1 MGALTIGVDAN
12 TTSFEKGMDKT
23 SYVADKAAKKVQAS
37 LDSINTHGA
46 ITNVTALGG
55 ALRGLDGSMNVRA
68 AERFLASF
76 SGIAS
81 LAQAAFPVFGLLA
94 VGDILEKMGEKAI
107 AAYKALSTLSEG
119 PQRIASAF
127 RSLNGD
133 VQQSNDSMQVANDR
147 LAMEIAKLE
156 GKPAN
161 GLKLALDL
169 AVQSADKL
177 AGSLDK
183 DLVSLN
189 KLLTDNKV
197 PLWAQFLGMAG
208 TGDLQ
213 KELSGKNGQ
222 GGFTA
227 RINSITDTGT
237 DKIRTARDAGKS
249 TDAATKDLNDKLA
262 AAYKDEIGRLTG
274 ILTTAQGQQ
283 ALRASAMSR
292 PSTNADSV
300 LTRPGAHINDQSDL
314 MASTQVALRNV
325 KGQFD
330 SIGLG
335 STNDA
340 LAAKKT
346 GLEDAASATSLTKP
360 FDDATKRLSAELD
373 GLKQKL
379 ATVGQP
385 ESAQI
390 MSKAYAD
397 WRSELTKLNAELAK
411 HHTVLTAAQ
420 SEQLKNQFVSIE
432 QTKAESAWKEALD
445 KSTTGIDNK
454 IASYTRLTSAIG
466 QGYQAQRAANI
477 EDQLQAQL
485 GGHATDA
492 HWLKSHASDVNK
504 MRSNIGAEV
513 DASSTNRGDNAADQL
528 SRQIDLQKA
537 LTVAEGEGGE
547 AVRLVNLQYE
557 LAAIA
562 KTNDAA
568 STEKLIALTA
578 EYASAQNAS
587 HRASIL
593 TNLQLEIDATNRLTA
608 AQVGGAAAIRA
619 VQLANQIAGINH
631 SSGTDSDHAA
641 QIQLATQAAAAAHQ
655 QEIAASATR
664 AGNAYADQLDSL
676 AEMAAYLKKIQTDGD
691 NTLATQMS
699 IEAVEAERL
708 DLYSRLLQSTNS
720 ASDGVKAFF
729 LDMQKQA
736 QTAASIMH
744 DALSKAF
751 SDIADQMAKLVV
763 GGKTDFEQMFR
774 GLGEQVAKQT
784 ITSVMQKGAGALG
797 KSLGINL
804 PGLSG
809 SGKPDGS
816 AGNPLH
822 VILAGGGNGNGGI
835 LGTSGG
841 KGGGIFGGLF
851 GGPGT
856 PQLGGT
862 ANLDQDD
869 LDNLGDFGSSD
880 LSKLSGGSGGGFLS
894 SIGGFLS
901 KLFVPHALGG
911 SMTPTN
917 SYLVGEQGPEILSGI
932 SGNITS
938 NAQSQ
943 RMLIN
948 SGGGSGASYYVD
960 ARNSDAS
967 TINANMNTALTAV
980 HGSAIKSSIQ
990 VSQELSRRRPKGSS

>member
-1 MGALTIGVDAN
+1 MSVSMGNLSIGVDAN

-23 SYVADKAAKKVQAS
+23 SYAADKATKAIQARFDK
-37 LDSINTHGA
+37 LNTHA
-46 ITNVTALGG
+46 AVTNVQALGG
-55 ALRGLDGSMNVRA
+55 ALRGLDGSLNVRA
-68 AERFLASF
+68 GERFLASF
-76 SGIAS
+76 SAIS
-81 LAQAAFPVFGLLA
+81 TLAQAAFPAFGLLA
-94 VGDILEKMGEKAI
+94 VVDILGKMGGKAVE
-107 AAYKALSTLSEG
+107 AYKALSTLSEG

-156 GKPAN
+156 GKPTN
-161 GLKLALDL
+161 GIKLALDL

-227 RINSITDTGT
+227 RINSITDAGT
-237 DKIRTARDAGKS
+237 DKIRTARDAGHS
-249 TDAATKDLNDKLA
+249 TDAATKDLND
-262 AAYKDEIGRLTG
+262 

-283 ALRASAMSR
+283 ALRASAISR

-314 MASTQVALRNV
+314 IASTQVALRNV

-340 LAAKKT
+340 LTKKKS
-346 GLEDAASATSLTKP
+346 GLEDAAGATSLTKP
-360 FDDATKRLSAELD
+360 FQDATKRLSAELD

-379 ATVGQP
+379 STVGQP
-385 ESAQI
+385 ESAEI
-390 MSKAYAD
+390 MAKAYAD
-397 WRSELTKLNAELAK
+397 WRAEVTKLNSELAK
-411 HHTVLTAAQ
+411 HHTVLSAAQ
-420 SEQLKNQFVSIE
+420 SDQLKNQFVSIE
-432 QTKAESAWKEALD
+432 QTKAEDAWREALD

-466 QGYQAQRAANI
+466 QGYQAQRAANV
-477 EDQLQAQL
+477 EDQLQTQL
-485 GGHATDA
+485 GGHADDA
-492 HWLKSHASDVNK
+492 DWLKSHASDVNK
-504 MRSNIGAEV
+504 MRSNIGAET
-513 DASSTNRGDNAADQL
+513 DAASTNRGANSADQL
-528 SRQIDLQKA
+528 TRQIDLQKA
-537 LTVAEGEGGE
+537 LTAAEGEGVE

-568 STEKLIALTA
+568 STLKLIALTA
-578 EYASAQNAS
+578 EYAAEQDAT
-587 HRASIL
+587 HQASIIN
-593 TNLQLEIDATNRLTA
+593 NLNLEIAATNRLTA
-608 AQVGGAAAIRA
+608 AQAGGAAAVRA
-619 VQLANQIAGINH
+619 AQLTNQIAGISK
-631 SSGTDSDHAA
+631 SSGTSSDHAA

-664 AGNAYADQLDSL
+664 AGNAYADQLQSL
-676 AEMAAYLKKIQTDGD
+676 AEMAAYLKQIQADGD

-729 LDMQKQA
+729 LDMQRQA
-736 QTAASIMH
+736 QSTASIVH

-751 SDIADQMAKLVV
+751 SDISDQLAKLVT
-763 GGKTDFEQMFR
+763 GGKSDFEAMFR
-774 GLGEQVAKQT
+774 SLGEQVAKQT
-784 ITSVMQKGAGALG
+784 ISSTIQKGLGSLG

-804 PGLSG
+804 PGLGG

-816 AGNPLH
+816 SGNPLH
-822 VILAGGGNGNGGI
+822 VILAGGANGGGGI

-862 ANLDQDD
+862 ANLNQDD

-894 SIGGFLS
+894 GIGGFLS
-901 KLFVPHALGG
+901 KLFIPHALGG

-917 SYLVGEQGPEILSGI
+917 SYLVGEQGPEVLSGI

-943 RMLIN
+943 RMLSN
-948 SGGGSGASYYVD
+948 SGGAGNGASYYVD

-990 VSQELSRRRPKGSS
+990 VSQELSRRRPKGSQ